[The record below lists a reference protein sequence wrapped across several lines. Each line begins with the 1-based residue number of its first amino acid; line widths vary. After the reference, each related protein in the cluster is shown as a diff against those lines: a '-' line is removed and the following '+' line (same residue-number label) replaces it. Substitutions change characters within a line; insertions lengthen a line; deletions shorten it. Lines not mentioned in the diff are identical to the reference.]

1 VHPGQ
6 FRSGVTERFKLNFM
20 QAATEMTEVL
30 TAVSGYWSSALV
42 IAIGIVLFVIGRK
55 VVKKI

>member
-1 VHPGQ
+1 ML
-6 FRSGVTERFKLNFM
+6 FGVTD
-20 QAATEMTEVL
+20 MTGVL
-30 TAVSGYWSSALV
+30 TSVTGYWDSALV